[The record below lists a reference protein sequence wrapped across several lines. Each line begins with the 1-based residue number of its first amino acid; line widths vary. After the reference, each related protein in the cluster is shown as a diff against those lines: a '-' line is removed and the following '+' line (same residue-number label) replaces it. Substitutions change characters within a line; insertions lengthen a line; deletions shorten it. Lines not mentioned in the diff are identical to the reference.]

1 MLKAVLFLS
10 STALLVSLGCT
21 ESEDDACSD
30 DQVYED
36 GACRAKPAGTAGTT
50 GSGEAGAPGT
60 TEGGSSSTTE
70 GGAPAT
76 GEAGMPAVSEGGA
89 ASDSPFGATCAEHTD
104 CEAPT
109 DYCAKSPVAP
119 AYCTAQGCDE
129 TPEICPEGWTCFDVS
144 QFAPGEPWI
153 CMQPL

>member
-1 MLKAVLFLS
+1 MFRAILFLS
-10 STALLVSLGCT
+10 FTSVAVGLGCT
-21 ESEDDACSD
+21 QSEDDACAE

-36 GACRAKPAGTAGTT
+36 GACKAKPASAGSDAGGT
-50 GSGEAGAPGT
+50 
-60 TEGGSSSTTE
+60 SSS
-70 GGAPAT
+70 GDAGSPAS
-76 GEAGMPAVSEGGA
+76 SEGGMPPGSMGG
-89 ASDSPFGATCAEHTD
+89 ASTADPAFGVSCEDHSD

-109 DYCAKSPVAP
+109 DYCAASPVAP

-129 TPEICPEGWTCFDVS
+129 SPEICPEGWTCFDVS

>member
-1 MLKAVLFLS
+1 MLRAILILS
-10 STALLVSLGCT
+10 LTSFAAALGCT
-21 ESEDDACSD
+21 QSEDDACAD

-36 GACRAKPAGTAGTT
+36 GACRAKPA
-50 GSGEAGAPGT
+50 SG
-60 TEGGSSSTTE
+60 E
-70 GGAPAT
+70 GGAP
-76 GEAGMPAVSEGGA
+76 PASSEGGA
-89 ASDSPFGATCAEHTD
+89 PPASSEGGAPPASSEGGAPPAVDGFGATCEDHAD

-109 DYCAKSPVAP
+109 DYCAASPVAP

-129 TPEICPEGWTCFDVS
+129 SPEICPEGWTCFDVS